1 VKEFECKKKHFEN
14 QVEELK
20 SKYRKLKGH
29 WNPKRNNSR
38 ADRIKELESKEKQF
52 EEQMKEFQSK
62 RGGMNLKGK

>member
-38 ADRIKELESKEKQF
+38 ADRRS
-52 EEQMKEFQSK
+52 S
-62 RGGMNLKGK
+62 NLKKSNLRNR